1 MYVYFKVLNLE
12 YVPGY
17 GSGRSAQLYSCT
29 NDIVWDTNTTCTN
42 TVCIRI
48 RVPVPIYLFAEY
60 RYYDR
65 VRLYLKEFVKVLVY

>member
-1 MYVYFKVLNLE
+1 MYMYFKVLNLE

-17 GSGRSAQLYSCT
+17 DSGIQLYSCT
-29 NDIVWDTNTTCTN
+29 ISFGIRILRIQYS
-42 TVCIRI
+42 IRI